1 MFSQPIGQN
10 SIVLAREGLDLS
22 CPRSGRGTTR
32 SRPAGRDPA
41 VLDRKRVIMTWLED
55 WSTAESS
62 EDLAVAVGGIRQR
75 VAEQV
80 VGLKPIRLFENE
92 KYYVVFMHSVF

>member
-1 MFSQPIGQN
+1 
-10 SIVLAREGLDLS
+10 
-22 CPRSGRGTTR
+22 
-32 SRPAGRDPA
+32 
-41 VLDRKRVIMTWLED
+41 MTWLED